1 MGGGQGAIKAE
12 MVFDVIPQV
21 WHVYMPG
28 KSWGDYNV
36 CIYIA
41 HTHTH
46 IYIYDIYIYKHM
58 CIYNC
63 NMIWC
68 TILYLYMHKIYVSM
82 GAYIYILQYILY
94 MWIFGPPRPGNLRH
108 IDDHTACDGT
118 VESSTSGNHGWLTM
132 KFMGENPGKWNPVN
146 QSLMIYTRVCFQP
159 YFTKH
164 NVSHGLPL
172 QVEGSKLVPN
182 QFNHVLEI
190 RATI

>member
-1 MGGGQGAIKAE
+1 MY
-12 MVFDVIPQV
+12 
-21 WHVYMPG
+21 VYII
-28 KSWGDYNV
+28 Y
-36 CIYIA
+36 IYIA

-46 IYIYDIYIYKHM
+46 TYIYIWYIYIYTNTCAFIIVIYDRFDVQ
-58 CIYNC
+58 
-63 NMIWC
+63 
-68 TILYLYMHKIYVSM
+68 L
-82 GAYIYILQYILY
+82 YIYILQYILY

-118 VESSTSGNHGWLTM
+118 GESSTSGNHGWLTM
-132 KFMGENPGKWNPVN
+132 KIMGENPGKWNPVN